1 MSEPKFIA
9 MRDPEPAGE
18 PAAASATACRP
29 TAGGIGQCLRM
40 LADEAGSLG
49 LTCTVRAL
57 WVAIA
62 VCEHEAVHAT
72 TTTLF
77 APADP
82 LQPIASSVN

>member
-1 MSEPKFIA
+1 MSKSGA
-9 MRDPEPAGE
+9 ARDPESAGE
-18 PAAASATACRP
+18 PAASACQA

-40 LADEAGSLG
+40 LAEEAGSLG
-49 LTCTVRAL
+49 LSCTVRAL

-77 APADP
+77 AATDP
-82 LQPIASSVN
+82 LQPIAAIVSSLN